1 MIPLKH
7 GDSGPDVRQLYMFLK
22 RFGYF
27 PNPGLR
33 TGNALFR
40 PAVVFAPEDL
50 TLFDDRMELALS
62 EYQRQHGIEPTGAL
76 NEETLTMMRTP
87 RCGFPDQPSAGQ
99 FVAQG
104 NRWPTNEVTY
114 SFTPPFSPDVS
125 EADQRAALRAA
136 FDRWAAVTNL
146 TFTEVGNNGQI
157 RIAWAARDHG
167 DGFPFDGQGSVLAH
181 CFYPPPNGGDI
192 AGDCH
197 FDEDETWSVNV
208 PPSGFDLYT
217 VALHEIGHGLGL
229 AHSADNNAV
238 MFPSYQGVRRELSD
252 DDIQGIRSIY
262 GARAQW
268 SSLQGIVFATAAGT
282 NADGR
287 LEVFVRGTDNAV
299 HHNWQTSP
307 GGGWSGW
314 SSLGGVLQGRIA
326 VGRNHDGRL
335 EIFGRGTDGGLYHNW
350 QTAPNS
356 GWSGWSGLGGWI
368 EDPAVGSNADGRLE
382 VFVRGTDGA
391 VYHNWQVTPGGGWS
405 GWSGL
410 GGVIQGRI
418 AVGRNHDGRLEIFGR
433 GTDGG
438 LYHNWQTA
446 PNGGWSGWHGLG
458 GWIEDPV
465 VGVNPDGRLEVF
477 VRGSDSALHHIWQV
491 TPGGGWSGWASLGGW
506 IDEPSVARNG
516 DGRLEVFVRGLD
528 NTVYHIWQVSP
539 GGGWSGWSGLGGEML
554 EGPIATTNHD
564 GRLEVFIKGTDSAL
578 WHRWQTAP
586 SNGWS

>member
-1 MIPLKH
+1 
-7 GDSGPDVRQLYMFLK
+7 
-22 RFGYF
+22 
-27 PNPGLR
+27 
-33 TGNALFR
+33 
-40 PAVVFAPEDL
+40 
-50 TLFDDRMELALS
+50 
-62 EYQRQHGIEPTGAL
+62 
-76 NEETLTMMRTP
+76 MMRTP

-262 GARAQW
+262 GARPQW
-268 SSLQGIVFATAAGT
+268 SSLQGVVFATAAGT

-350 QTAPNS
+350 QT
-356 GWSGWSGLGGWI
+356 
-368 EDPAVGSNADGRLE
+368 V
-382 VFVRGTDGA
+382 
-391 VYHNWQVTPGGGWS
+391 
-405 GWSGL
+405 
-410 GGVIQGRI
+410 
-418 AVGRNHDGRLEIFGR
+418 
-433 GTDGG
+433 
-438 LYHNWQTA
+438 

-458 GWIEDPV
+458 GWIEDPEV
-465 VGVNPDGRLEVF
+465 AVNPDGRLEVF